1 MMSSAMAIYEP
12 TAPSS
17 EDSSLAK
24 ESSRQ
29 LSGLDTKNLRVHVHE
44 VEEDIILPA
53 AAVKLLIELLAQMA
67 EGNAVTLMPIHAELT
82 TQQAADI
89 LGVSRPHIV
98 KLLERGKL
106 PFRKVGTHRRILY
119 EDLRRYKKSVDK
131 QRLSVLEELTAQA
144 QDLGMGY

>member
-1 MMSSAMAIYEP
+1 MSSAMATYEP
-12 TAPSS
+12 TAPSP

-89 LGVSRPHIV
+89 LSVSRPHIV
-98 KLLERGKL
+98 KLLEQGKL

-119 EDLRRYKKSVDK
+119 QDLRRYKKSVDK